1 MIKLVLLKAGQS
13 PPTKVNSTGVELSET
28 GRPKRQTRT
37 SKEVEIIVSSSDSVA
52 ILKVSTLLTLY
63 EYLRMLDTQS
73 LASRKCALVHL
84 CYDASVC
91 LTARH
96 VVL

>member
-13 PPTKVNSTGVELSET
+13 PPTKVNSTGVELSDT

-52 ILKVSTLLTLY
+52 ILKVSAPLTLQGLVY
-63 EYLRMLDTQS
+63 CGVLKVLS
-73 LASRKCALVHL
+73 LELSTRKQASL
-84 CYDASVC
+84 CQCNSVD
-91 LTARH
+91 
-96 VVL
+96 